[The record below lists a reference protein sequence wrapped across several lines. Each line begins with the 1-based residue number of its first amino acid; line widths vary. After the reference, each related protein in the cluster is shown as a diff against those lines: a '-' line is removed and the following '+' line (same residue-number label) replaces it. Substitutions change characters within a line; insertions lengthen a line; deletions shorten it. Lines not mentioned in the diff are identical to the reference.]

1 MRIDKPTKDA
11 IPALRA
17 LWKESFSDPDA
28 FIDLF
33 FRTAFSPDRCRCIT
47 EGDEILAALYFF
59 DAEAD
64 GRRIAYLYAIATR
77 KAHRGKGLCRMFME
91 DTHRYL
97 STEGYA
103 GALLVPGSDALFD
116 FYEKMGYKTAT
127 FLDSLEASASESK
140 ISLKRVG
147 RDEYAVARRRLLP
160 PRGVIQEGESLAFLE
175 TMAELYIAD
184 GVALAAR
191 EEPEGL
197 YGIELLGDRALA
209 PDILFTLGYAK
220 GSFRTL
226 GDTVPFS
233 MYLPL
238 TVEEHAPPSHYGFAF
253 D

>member
-17 LWKESFSDPDA
+17 LWKEAFSDTDA

-33 FRTAFSPDRCRCIT
+33 FGTAFSPDRCRCVT
-47 EGDEILAALYFF
+47 EGEEVLAALYFF
-59 DAEAD
+59 DTEAD

-77 KAHRGKGLCRMFME
+77 KAHRGKGLCRMLME
-91 DTHRYL
+91 DTHRHL
-97 STEGYA
+97 SAQGYA
-103 GALLVPGSDALFD
+103 GALLVPGSDSLFA

-127 FLDSLEASASESK
+127 FLDTLDASASERK

-147 RDEYAVARRRLLP
+147 RDEYAAARRRLLP

-175 TMAELYIAD
+175 RMAELYTAD
-184 GVALAAR
+184 GIALAVR

-197 YGIELLGDRALA
+197 YGIELLGDHAQA
-209 PDILFTLGYAK
+209 PAILSALGYSK
-220 GSFRTL
+220 GSFRTV
-226 GDTVPFS
+226 GSSRPFS

-238 TVEEHAPPSHYGFAF
+238 TREEHAPPSHFGFAF